1 MTRANPPRQDPNGDP
16 DRRPP
21 SGREARRRWAAEVT
35 QALTEQ
41 RLSINSAAKA
51 IGISPGRLQAW
62 LSQDVEPSPR
72 VMADLAR
79 VIGRGHLHLLQLLE
93 WLPADLAD
101 IPLRLEAT
109 ARLNDAMADARRW
122 LQAATQAA
130 GLRGGSLVAG
140 ALLAASDE
148 WQVTIRNTVR
158 GHRYPARYETWVA
171 VSPVT
176 PSTGGSAET
185 AAGPAAAS
193 AGGSTS
199 ADRALVEKLIGNV
212 LHQTSAHWLP
222 PNQVTGQR
230 WTTRR
235 DLVLSVPSLCASRPA
250 GLRPNMAVPPSVAVI
265 GVPRTGAPEV
275 AALLADVLDWAYLD
289 AGRLA
294 EEQFGLPP
302 GAASE
307 LAQETI
313 AGRLLT
319 DPAGA
324 FRQTVWSF
332 TEPGPIL
339 RTIREIDDDLPL
351 VILLRAPERLLA
363 ALSEEQRDGAGDRDA
378 AETAQNVVRRTLQSS
393 RAEGSYRI
401 LDVPDA
407 AADSSADQVDTVF
420 DGYVGLAFEA
430 ASWLHKHHDGPAP
443 HAAPGLL
450 GTLWRRGHG

>member
-1 MTRANPPRQDPNGDP
+1 MTRANQPQQDPDRDP
-16 DRRPP
+16 DRRPL

-79 VIGRGHLHLLQLLE
+79 VIGRGHLHLLQLLD

-130 GLRGGSLVAG
+130 GLRGGSLIAG
-140 ALLAASDE
+140 ALLAASDQ
-148 WQVTIRNTVR
+148 WQATIRNTVR
-158 GHRYPARYETWVA
+158 GDRYPARYETLVSL
-171 VSPVT
+171 SPVA
-176 PSTGGSAET
+176 PAGGSADT
-185 AAGPAAAS
+185 AG
-193 AGGSTS
+193 
-199 ADRALVEKLIGNV
+199 DRARVEELIATV
-212 LHQTSAHWLP
+212 LNQTSARWLP
-222 PNQVTGQR
+222 HNQLTGQR
-230 WTTRR
+230 WAVRR

-250 GLRPNMAVPPSVAVI
+250 GLRPNLLVPPSVAVI

-275 AALLADVLDWAYLD
+275 AALVADLLDWAYLD

-294 EEQFGLPP
+294 EEQFGLPR

-339 RTIREIDDDLPL
+339 HTIREIGGELPL
-351 VILLRAPERLLA
+351 VILLRAPDSLLT
-363 ALSEEQRDGAGDRDA
+363 ALSEEHQGAVAHRDA
-378 AETAQNVVRRTLQSS
+378 AETAQNVVRRTLQAM
-393 RAEGSYRI
+393 RTERTYRI
-401 LDVPDA
+401 LDVPDTVA
-407 AADSSADQVDTVF
+407 GSGAEQLDAVF
-420 DGYVGLAFEA
+420 DAYVELAFDA
-430 ASWLHKHHDGPAP
+430 ANWLHEH
-443 HAAPGLL
+443 HAAPSLHEAHGLL
-450 GTLWRRGHG
+450 GTLWRRRHD